1 MDQFDRM
8 DETFIA
14 LLRDY
19 VNNLC
24 GPVRGQLLFESIAV
38 GMSIIISQRARA
50 GQILTAVEAFEIWVQ
65 EHVRLAQLATF
76 SPVFNWNN

>member
-50 GQILTAVEAFEIWVQ
+50 GENLAAVEAFEIW
-65 EHVRLAQLATF
+65 AQQTRTAQTAT
-76 SPVFNWNN
+76 SESV

>member
-8 DETFIA
+8 DKTLIA
-14 LLRDY
+14 LLREE

-24 GPVRGQLLFESIAV
+24 GPVRGEILFESIAV

-50 GQILTAVEAFEIWVQ
+50 GQNLTALEAFEIWVQ
-65 EHVRLAQLATF
+65 EHVRSA
-76 SPVFNWNN
+76 

>member
-38 GMSIIISQRARA
+38 GMSIIIQQSTRA
-50 GQILTAVEAFEIWVQ
+50 GQILTAEEAFEIWVQ
-65 EHVRLAQLATF
+65 EHIRLARLTAF
-76 SPVFNWNN
+76 GPV